1 MHFALGDMSL
11 RPSNVPRFVSVRG
24 TMISTNRRN
33 PSMLSIQ
40 AVRTLGLPNKDGILV
55 VDNALLS
62 VTFLD
67 DWRISVW
74 ADVENVAT
82 VSTHEPGWLEACVV
96 M

>member
-1 MHFALGDMSL
+1 
-11 RPSNVPRFVSVRG
+11 
-24 TMISTNRRN
+24 
-33 PSMLSIQ
+33 MLSIQ
-40 AVRTLGLPNKDGILV
+40 AVRTLGLPNKDGTLV

-74 ADVENVAT
+74 ADIESAPT
-82 VSTHEPGWLEACVV
+82 AGWLEACVV